1 MACANFSRLL
11 AGRKHAAQRMETFA
25 LSSLDSYLLSASNVV
40 PILTRTATFPM
51 YSSIFCIA
59 PKVWTFK
66 LQPCLY
72 LDYGILCGQFV
83 SPRAV
88 PSLGLQ
94 RRLIPLEGN
103 SLSLL

>member
-1 MACANFSRLL
+1 MFAVFVRLLYGLQDSEVVRFEQRRQDLWPMASANFSKLL

-51 YSSIFCIA
+51 YSSIFCIV

-66 LQPCLY
+66 LQP
-72 LDYGILCGQFV
+72 
-83 SPRAV
+83 
-88 PSLGLQ
+88 
-94 RRLIPLEGN
+94 
-103 SLSLL
+103 